1 MQGLAAELRR
11 DLILSL
17 NTHRSQRPLSPT
29 EVAEAIDAALKSG
42 ASFADLAGFLSF
54 DSSST
59 LREIH
64 RLLSLAPEIRPLV
77 GWGRS
82 RAPLTMTAA
91 SQIARLTDTGDQQAV
106 VEAVLV
112 HSLTSDETRQ
122 VVETNLRSARP
133 ISECAETVLR
143 LRPRIERKHLLMG
156 AVTSASAQDRLADL
170 TQRRRDELLRQAVT
184 ECIGRFPA
192 GWVGSLGPSRFT
204 ILGGGPLA
212 ETLKA
217 LPEGFEAGINRCLEA
232 MIQQL

>member
-1 MQGLAAELRR
+1 MQGLPAELRR

-17 NTHRSQRPLSPT
+17 NTHRSERPLSPT
-29 EVAEAIDAALKSG
+29 EVAEAIDAALKGG

-82 RAPLTMTAA
+82 RAPLSMTTA
-91 SQIARLTDTGDQQAV
+91 SQIARLTDADDQQAV

-122 VVETNLRSARP
+122 VFETNLRSGRP
-133 ISECAETVLR
+133 ISDCVETVLR
-143 LRPRIERKHLLMG
+143 LRPRVEQKHLLMG
-156 AVTSASAQDRLADL
+156 AVTSPAAQAALARL
-170 TQRRRDELLRQAVT
+170 TQRKRDDLLDQAVT
-184 ECIGRFPA
+184 ECIGRLPT
-192 GWVGSLGPSRFT
+192 GWVGNLGPSKFT
-204 ILGGGPLA
+204 ILGGQALGEKLR
-212 ETLKA
+212 A
-217 LPEGFEAGINRCLEA
+217 LPHGFEVAINRSLEA
-232 MIQQL
+232 MIQRL